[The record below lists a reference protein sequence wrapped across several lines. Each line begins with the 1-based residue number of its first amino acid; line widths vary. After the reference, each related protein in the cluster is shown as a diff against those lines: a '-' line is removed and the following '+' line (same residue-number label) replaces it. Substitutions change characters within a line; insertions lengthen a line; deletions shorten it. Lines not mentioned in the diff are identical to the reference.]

1 MDKINS
7 IIKILENNQT
17 ILYPTDTIWGIGC
30 DATSIQAVKKIYD
43 LKQREES
50 KALICLVSS
59 FEMLLNYVEDI
70 PDQVYDILKKPSK
83 PTTII
88 YNSPKNFASNLI
100 ARDQTIAIRMV
111 NSGFSHELIK
121 KFGKPIV
128 STSANISGLPSPKH
142 YKEIDERILKGVDYI
157 VNLPEFDS
165 NSTPSRII
173 KILKDHSIQ
182 IIRS

>member
-1 MDKINS
+1 MNYKHICNFL
-7 IIKILENNQT
+7 KNKQT

-30 DATSIQAVKKIYD
+30 DATCTEAVKKIYD

-59 FEMLLNYVEDI
+59 FEMLLSYVKEI
-70 PDQVYDILKKPSK
+70 PEQVHEILKEASK

-88 YNSPKNFASNLI
+88 YNSPIKFASNLI
-100 ARDQTIAIRMV
+100 AEDQTIAIRMV
-111 NSGFSHELIK
+111 NNGFCHELIK
-121 KFGKPIV
+121 QFGKPIV
-128 STSANISGLPSPKH
+128 STSANISGLPSPKD
-142 YKEIDERILKGVDYI
+142 YKEIDERILKGVDYV
-157 VNLPEFDS
+157 VNLPEFNS

>member
-1 MDKINS
+1 MNYKHICNLL
-7 IIKILENNQT
+7 KNKQT

-30 DATSIQAVKKIYD
+30 DATNVDAVKKIYD
-43 LKQREES
+43 IKQREES
-50 KALICLVSS
+50 KALICLVSC
-59 FEMLLNYVEDI
+59 FEMLLSYVEDI
-70 PDQVYDILKKPSK
+70 PEQVHEILKEASK

-88 YNSPKNFASNLI
+88 YNYPRNFASNLI
-100 ARDQTIAIRMV
+100 AGDQTIAIRLV
-111 NSGFSHELIK
+111 NKGFAHKLIK
-121 KFGKPIV
+121 IFGKPIV

-142 YKEIDERILKGVDYI
+142 YKEIDERILKGVDYV
-157 VNLPEFDS
+157 VNLPEFNS

>member
-30 DATSIQAVKKIYD
+30 DATSIEAVKKIYD

-88 YNSPKNFASNLI
+88 YNSPK
-100 ARDQTIAIRMV
+100 
-111 NSGFSHELIK
+111 
-121 KFGKPIV
+121 
-128 STSANISGLPSPKH
+128 ISLQ
-142 YKEIDERILKGVDYI
+142 IL
-157 VNLPEFDS
+157 
-165 NSTPSRII
+165 
-173 KILKDHSIQ
+173 
-182 IIRS
+182 

>member
-30 DATSIQAVKKIYD
+30 DATSIEAVKKIYD

-59 FEMLLNYVEDI
+59 FEMLLSYVKDI
-70 PDQVYDILKKPSK
+70 PDQVYDILKEASK

-88 YNSPKNFASNLI
+88 YNSPRSFASNLI

-128 STSANISGLPSPKH
+128 STSANISGENYPKSIGNISSSILNAVDVILNFDIKSSDKPSSIMKI
-142 YKEIDERILKGVDYI
+142 KNGEIEYLRK
-157 VNLPEFDS
+157 
-165 NSTPSRII
+165 
-173 KILKDHSIQ
+173 
-182 IIRS
+182 

>member
-30 DATSIQAVKKIYD
+30 DATSIEAVKKIYD

-59 FEMLLNYVEDI
+59 FEMLLSYVKDI
-70 PDQVYDILKKPSK
+70 PDQVYDILKEASK

-88 YNSPKNFASNLI
+88 YNSP
-100 ARDQTIAIRMV
+100 Q
-111 NSGFSHELIK
+111 
-121 KFGKPIV
+121 KFRFK
-128 STSANISGLPSPKH
+128 S
-142 YKEIDERILKGVDYI
+142 YR
-157 VNLPEFDS
+157 
-165 NSTPSRII
+165 
-173 KILKDHSIQ
+173 
-182 IIRS
+182 